1 MARLDL
7 QHSHKGLNP
16 LRASD
21 APTKKPRHTAE
32 HRYEGVM
39 FCGMYQRERV
49 GNKDVDQDAVI
60 RGDETREREDGAFE
74 ASARRVE
81 EPGAT
86 WSVPR

>member
-1 MARLDL
+1 
-7 QHSHKGLNP
+7 
-16 LRASD
+16 
-21 APTKKPRHTAE
+21 
-32 HRYEGVM
+32 M